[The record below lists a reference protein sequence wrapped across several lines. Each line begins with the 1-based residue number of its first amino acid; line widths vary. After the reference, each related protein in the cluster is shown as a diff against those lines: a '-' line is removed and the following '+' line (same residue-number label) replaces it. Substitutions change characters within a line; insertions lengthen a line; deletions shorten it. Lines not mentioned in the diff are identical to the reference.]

1 MDVKIN
7 DINIYLSEVKD
18 AIKKG
23 QYKIARNNNRKE
35 NEKLFL
41 DYVVNETMIKNILLK
56 LTAMDFSEILQNKH
70 EKYKHEQLYVFGKDV
85 KLLERF
91 GNTEKTVS
99 LYIKLNKIQNGFVFV
114 ISLHE
119 QKYPIKYYFR

>member
-1 MDVKIN
+1 MKIN